1 MGYSASPIKRPRR
14 TKAQVE
20 GLRAELRAVAEA
32 AQPCSARHIYYLG
45 IGRLWDK
52 DAGRSRRNYAVVV
65 RELGYMRERGQLPWE
80 WITDGT
86 RLVRQDEQYDSVEDA
101 LAHATQTYRR
111 NLWTSQRRRVEVW
124 CESDS
129 VAGVLLPVTSA
140 WGVGLYSCRG
150 QSSKTFVHEAVVDY
164 LRQPKAL
171 SICFIGDWDP
181 SGRSVPRSVAER
193 MERYGNGDLDLDFRQ
208 IAVTAADVRSGQFTS
223 HYVNTADVNFKRYHQ
238 ECRREGIDPHT
249 AVEVEALSPGLLRS
263 RLSDAIETLVDDV
276 AAWNLLA
283 RTEEAEQELL
293 QNLHTRVRA
302 ALRPDPAD
310 DAPPS

>member
-20 GLRAELRAVAEA
+20 ALRAALYAIAEGA
-32 AQPCSARHIYYLG
+32 HPCSARHIYYLG

-52 DAGRSRRNYAVVV
+52 DTGHSRRNYSVVV
-65 RELGYMRERGQLPWE
+65 RELGYMREHALLPWD

-86 RLVRQDEQYDSVEDA
+86 RLVRQAEQFDSIEDA
-101 LAHATQTYRR
+101 LAHSAQTYRR
-111 NLWTSQRRRVEVW
+111 NLWASQRRRVEVW

-129 VAGVLLPVTSA
+129 VAGVLLPITDG

-150 QSSKTFVHEAVVDY
+150 QSSKTYVHEAVVGA
-164 LRQPKAL
+164 LRQPKPL
-171 SICFIGDWDP
+171 STCFVGDWDP

-223 HYVNTADVNFKRYHQ
+223 HYVNTADVNFTRYQQ

-293 QNLHTRVRA
+293 QNLHARVRA
-302 ALRPDPAD
+302 ALRPDPAGGT
-310 DAPPS
+310 PRQ